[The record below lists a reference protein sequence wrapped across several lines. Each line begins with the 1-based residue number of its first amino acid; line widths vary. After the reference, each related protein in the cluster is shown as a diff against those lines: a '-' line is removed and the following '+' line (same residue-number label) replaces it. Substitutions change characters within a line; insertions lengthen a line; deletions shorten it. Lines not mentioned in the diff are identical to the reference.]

1 MYRNLKKKIKK
12 NIFTISKNNPYMS
25 IEIQSLELKK
35 GKIPVP
41 KIELLSFEKELIHG
55 AITKIPKKKNKKVEY
70 INSKGVKVNENGER
84 LTKRGKVDGRA
95 KGNNPGAV
103 WKQIAEQN
111 RNKNIIVSATVDDDD
126 SDDPDFEISLET
138 VIVPTAAPEI
148 ISQTE
153 KYIKEQADE
162 RLKFDN
168 EIFKLKKENSDLKT
182 GLQFNDHLNRI
193 SHLAKSV
200 KLKF

>member
-1 MYRNLKKKIKK
+1 
-12 NIFTISKNNPYMS
+12 MS
-25 IEIQSLELKK
+25 IEIQTLELKK
-35 GKIPVP
+35 GKALVP
-41 KIELLSFEKELIHG
+41 KIAEPLTFEKELIHG
-55 AITKIPKKKNKKVEY
+55 TITKIPKKKNKKVEY

-84 LTKRGKVDGRA
+84 LTKRGKVDGRSN
-95 KGNNPGAV
+95 GTRV

-111 RNKNIIVSATVDDDD
+111 RNKNILVSATVDDSE
-126 SDDPDFEISLET
+126 SDDPDFEIET
-138 VIVPTAAPEI
+138 AIPTAPAAEI
-148 ISQTE
+148 ITQTE
-153 KYIKEQADE
+153 KYIKEQADD

>member
-1 MYRNLKKKIKK
+1 
-12 NIFTISKNNPYMS
+12 MS
-25 IEIQSLELKK
+25 IEIQTLELKK
-35 GKIPVP
+35 GKPLVP
-41 KIELLSFEKELIHG
+41 KIPEPLTFEKELIHG
-55 AITKIPKKKNKKVEY
+55 SISKISKKKNKKVEY

-84 LTKRGKVDGRA
+84 LTKRGKVDGRSN
-95 KGNNPGAV
+95 GTRV

-111 RNKNIIVSATVDDDD
+111 RNKNIVVSATVDDSE

-138 VIVPTAAPEI
+138 AIEPQPAPEI

-153 KYIKEQADE
+153 KYIKEQADD